1 MSEFISNYIGSTGIL
16 KWSDNSSTSSVRPC
30 DPLNT
35 SNEIFNLLEEN
46 RQLMDANSHLKKR
59 INEFETEANK
69 PKTDPG
75 YIVCS
80 SITKVIFNGPAT
92 VVFWRDGSK
101 TIVKCMDSD
110 AFDIRTGLILCIL
123 KKRLTTKLYSYM
135 NCFYVDGCHKSIYD
149 YIMIQYLGGL
159 KEYKEFLRKWVPPV
173 YYKQLI
179 DIWEPK
185 ERK

>member
-1 MSEFISNYIGSTGIL
+1 MSDLITNYIGTAGIL
-16 KWSDNSSTSSVRPC
+16 KWSDNSDASSVGPC
-30 DPLNT
+30 DPLNALNDF
-35 SNEIFNLLEEN
+35 SNLLTEN
-46 RQLMDANSHLKKR
+46 RRLMDTNACLRRKVNKLEK
-59 INEFETEANK
+59 EVNK

-75 YIVCS
+75 YIICS
-80 SITKVIFNGPAT
+80 SITKVIFNDPAT
-92 VVFWRDGSK
+92 VVFWKDGSK
-101 TIVKCMDSD
+101 TVVKCMDGD
-110 AFDIRTGLILCIL
+110 LFDIRTGLILCIL
-123 KKRLTTKLYSYM
+123 KKRLSAKLYSYM
-135 NCFYVDGCHKSIYD
+135 NCYQIDGCHKSIYD